1 MKVSDKKIH
10 IISFD
15 IPYPPNYGGVIDVY
29 YKIKELQKR
38 GVGVILHCYEY
49 GRDRSNEL
57 EEICIEVNYYPRKLG
72 RQNLF
77 KKNPYIVISRNSDE
91 LLQRLVRDDYPILFE
106 GLHSCYYLSH
116 EKLSDRLKIVRTHN
130 IEHDYYRNLAEAENS
145 IFKRYYFYNEANK
158 LERFEQVLNHAD
170 YIACISKPDEAYFDK
185 KYGHTAL
192 VSAFHPFQHVES
204 GTSEVHQAVYHGN
217 LSVPENNKAALWLV
231 KEVFNDLKIPLVLAG
246 NDPSAE
252 LVQAVKEYPHISLRA
267 NCTTEEI
274 HELVQ
279 TAKVN
284 VLPTFQATG
293 IKLKLLAALYM
304 GRFCVVNTPM
314 IQDTGLERL
323 CHVADTAM
331 EMKNKVKELMAQ
343 DYQESRFREQILN
356 TCFTNERSSEALMSL
371 LFEDQKPHHLHTLEY
386 AKEICE

>member
-38 GVGVILHCYEY
+38 GVGVVLHCYEY
-49 GRDRSNEL
+49 GRERSDQL
-57 EEICIEVNYYPRKLG
+57 EEICSEVNYYPRKLG

-77 KKNPYIVISRNSDE
+77 KKNPYIVVSRNSDE
-91 LLQRLVRDDYPILFE
+91 LLNRLVQDDYPIVFE

-116 EKLSDRLKIVRTHN
+116 EQIEDRLKIVRTHN

-158 LERFEQVLNHAD
+158 LERFEQVLEHAD
-170 YIACISKPDEAYFDK
+170 HIACISKPDEAYFER
-185 KYGHTAL
+185 KYGKTTL
-192 VSAFHPFQHVES
+192 VSAFHPFQHVET
-204 GTSEVHQAVYHGN
+204 GSEVVDQAVYHGN
-217 LSVPENNKAALWLV
+217 LSVPENNKAAIWLV
-231 KEVFNDLKIPLVLAG
+231 QEVFNDLDIPLIIAG

-252 LVQAVKEYPHISLRA
+252 LIQAIQEVPHISLKA
-267 NCTTEEI
+267 NCTTDEI
-274 HELVQ
+274 HELVRS
-279 TAKVN
+279 AKVN

-323 CHVADTAM
+323 CHVADTPR
-331 EMKNKVKELMAQ
+331 EMKKVLRELMDSEYA
-343 DYQESRFREQILN
+343 ESSFRNQVLN
-356 TCFTNERSSEALMSL
+356 TCFTNERSGDALMSL
-371 LFEDQKPHHLHTLEY
+371 LFEDQKPVPLHISEY

>member
-29 YKIKELQKR
+29 YKIKELHKR

-49 GRDRSNEL
+49 GRDRSKEL
-57 EEICIEVNYYPRKLG
+57 EDLCAEVNYYPRKLG

-77 KKNPYIVISRNSDE
+77 KKNPYIVVSRNSDE
-91 LLQRLVRDDYPILFE
+91 LLQRLIQDDYPIVFE

-116 EKLSDRLKIVRTHN
+116 EHLQNRLKVVRTHN

-158 LERFEQVLNHAD
+158 LERFEQVLEHAD
-170 YIACISKPDEAYFDK
+170 HIACISKPDQAYFDR
-185 KYGHTAL
+185 KYGHTSL
-192 VSAFHPFQHVES
+192 VSAFHPFQNVES
-204 GTSEVHQAVYHGN
+204 GSVEIEHAVYHGN

-231 KEVFNDLKIPLVLAG
+231 QEVFNDLEIPLVIAG

-252 LVQAVKEYPHISLRA
+252 LIQAVESSDHVSLKA

-279 TAKVN
+279 TAKIN

-323 CHVADTAM
+323 CHIADSPIEMKKVLRELMVADY
-331 EMKNKVKELMAQ
+331 EEN
-343 DYQESRFREQILN
+343 SFREQILN

-371 LFEDQKPHHLHTLEY
+371 LFEDQKQLHLHTLEY

>member
-1 MKVSDKKIH
+1 MKVSDTKIH

-15 IPYPPNYGGVIDVY
+15 IPYPPNYGGVIDVF

-38 GVGVILHCYEY
+38 GIGVILHCYEY
-49 GRDRSNEL
+49 GRERSEEL
-57 EEICIEVNYYPRKLG
+57 LEICSEVHYYPRKLG

-77 KKNPYIVISRNSDE
+77 KKNPYIVVSRNSDE
-91 LLQRLVRDDYPILFE
+91 LLQRLVQDDFPIVFE

-116 EKLSDRLKIVRTHN
+116 DALADRLKIVRTHN
-130 IEHDYYRNLAEAENS
+130 IEHDYYRNLAEAESS

-158 LERFEQVLNHAD
+158 LERFEHVLEHAD
-170 YIACISKPDEAYFDK
+170 HIACISKPDQAYFDR
-185 KYGHTAL
+185 KYGKTTL
-192 VSAFHPFQHVES
+192 VSAFHPFGEVETSSHVE
-204 GTSEVHQAVYHGN
+204 EQAVYHGN
-217 LSVPENNKAALWLV
+217 LSVPENNKAAIWLV
-231 KEVFNDLKIPLVLAG
+231 QEVFNDLNIPLVIAG

-252 LVQAVKEYPHISLRA
+252 LIQAVKEHPHISLQA
-267 NCTTEEI
+267 NCTTSEI
-274 HELVQ
+274 HELVRN
-279 TAKVN
+279 AKIN

-304 GRFCVVNTPM
+304 GQFCVVNTPM

-323 CHVADTAM
+323 CHVADTPE
-331 EMKNKVKELMAQ
+331 EMKRTLRELFVQ
-343 DYQESRFREQILN
+343 DYTENNFRSEVLN

-371 LFEDQKPHHLHTLEY
+371 LFEDQPQHHLHISEY